1 MKMRSALILVG
12 ASMSLGLLA
21 SALPASAATS
31 SPAMQSC
38 SDDWSKMKAANKVP
52 DGQTWPKFWSQCS
65 KDYAAAHPDAAA
77 AAPAAADTKAAKT
90 TANTTANTTAKTA
103 PAAPAAAD
111 AKAAGKSGAMQSCS
125 DDWAKLKAAN
135 KVPAGQ
141 TWPKFWSQ
149 CSKDYAA
156 ANPDGAASAPAKAGK
171 AATTDEDLGM
181 ALPDPDA
188 AAKLDTSKTTAGK
201 RQMTPG
207 QQAAVVRIRACGA
220 EWQDKKKAGTL
231 PQGAKWPQYWSDCN
245 KRLKAKGQ

>member
-21 SALPASAATS
+21 AALPASAATK

-38 SDDWSKMKAANKVP
+38 SDDWSKLKSTNKVP

-65 KDYAAAHPDAAA
+65 KDYAAAHPDDAAA

-90 TANTTANTTAKTA
+90 A
-103 PAAPAAAD
+103 AAPAATD

-125 DDWAKLKAAN
+125 DDWAKMKAAN
-135 KVPAGQ
+135 KVPTGQ

-156 ANPDGAASAPAKAGK
+156 ANPDGAAAAPAAKTGK
-171 AATTDEDLGM
+171 AKAAANDDELGM

-188 AAKLDTSKTTAGK
+188 AAKLDTSKTAAGK
-201 RQMTPG
+201 KPMTPG

>member
-21 SALPASAATS
+21 ATLPASAAAKS
-31 SPAMQSC
+31 SAMQSC
-38 SDDWSKMKAANKVP
+38 SDDWSKMKSANKVP

-65 KDYAAAHPDAAA
+65 KDYASAHPDDGAAAA
-77 AAPAAADTKAAKT
+77 AAPAAAPAAKSAAKT
-90 TANTTANTTAKTA
+90 A
-103 PAAPAAAD
+103 AAPAAAD
-111 AKAAGKSGAMQSCS
+111 AKAAGKSTAMASCS

-135 KVPAGQ
+135 KVPSGQ

-156 ANPDGAASAPAKAGK
+156 ANPDGAAAAPAAKTGK
-171 AATTDEDLGM
+171 AKAAATDDELGM

-188 AAKLDTSKTTAGK
+188 AAKLDTSKTAAGK
-201 RQMTPG
+201 KPMTAG

>member
-1 MKMRSALILVG
+1 MNMRATLILVG
-12 ASMSLGLLA
+12 ASMSLGLLGA
-21 SALPASAATS
+21 SLPAAAAAKSA
-31 SPAMQSC
+31 AMQSC
-38 SDDWSKMKAANKVP
+38 SDDWSKMKSANKVP

-65 KDYAAAHPDAAA
+65 KDYASAHPDDGAAA
-77 AAPAAADTKAAKT
+77 AAPAAAAVPPKTAAKT
-90 TANTTANTTAKTA
+90 A
-103 PAAPAAAD
+103 AAPAATD
-111 AKAAGKSGAMQSCS
+111 AKAAGKSTAMASCS
-125 DDWAKLKAAN
+125 DDWSKLKAAN

-156 ANPDGAASAPAKAGK
+156 ANPDGAAATTAAKPAKSK
-171 AATTDEDLGM
+171 AAAATDDEIGM

-188 AAKLDTSKTTAGK
+188 AAKLDTTKTAAGK
-201 RQMTPG
+201 KPMTPG

-220 EWQDKKKAGTL
+220 EWQSKKAAGTL